1 MAAAL
6 TMSGAQQDPFYSLQK
21 AALSAAF
28 SLEDSALF
36 ALDCK
41 ISEADK
47 AGHNDYTQVRNQ
59 ERLNMLWVSLNGRGR
74 WGAANPEFV
83 SPLLAWKR
91 SQAPLS

>member
-6 TMSGAQQDPFYSLQK
+6 TMSGAQQDPFYPLQK

-36 ALDCK
+36 GLDCK

-47 AGHNDYTQVRNQ
+47 AGHNDYTQVRGSRATSHVMGFFEWAWQ
-59 ERLNMLWVSLNGRGR
+59 M
-74 WGAANPEFV
+74 GAANPDFV
-83 SPLLAWKR
+83 SPLLAWKWSR
-91 SQAPLS
+91 APLS